1 MGVVHR
7 TTLERAGSHARWQ
20 TLGVTDPPLS
30 VKLGVRP
37 HQTVSLVHAPN
48 DFDLDAPPGTTVR
61 RRRGDADLVLAF
73 FVRARDLDRDV
84 AQLGQHVF
92 PSGPLWIAWPKR
104 SSGVASDLSDDVV
117 RDTALAL
124 GLVDNKVCAIDD
136 TWSALRFVWRLE
148 RRPEGRAT

>member
-1 MGVVHR
+1 MWVVHR
-7 TTLERAGSHARWQ
+7 PTLERAGSHARWQ
-20 TLGVTDPPLS
+20 TLGVTDSALS

-37 HQTVSLVHAPN
+37 HQTVSLVHAPI

-73 FVRARDLDRDV
+73 FVRARDLVRDV
-84 AQLGQHVF
+84 AQLGQHIF
-92 PSGPLWIAWPKR
+92 PSGSLWIAWPKR
-104 SSGVASDLSDDVV
+104 SSGVASDLSDHVV